1 MKYSRLIRAYSE
13 QHKLMPKLPAD
24 VLEEVIANTLTA
36 DQVIDFM
43 TRQKLA
49 TKNTN
54 RYADLLD
61 KAIQKQQRI
70 SIIYAAAE
78 DNYVEEKR
86 IVTPLAFQIK
96 RPKNEMREYVYLV
109 AYNYEG
115 GVRTYRFDRL
125 KEVKTVSLPG
135 KYEGPYLDYYTYY
148 EDRIE
153 PDFYEGLEDV
163 PDFSKFLSPE

>member
-1 MKYSRLIRAYSE
+1 MKYTRLVKSYSE

-24 VLEEVIANTLTA
+24 VLEEVIANTLTV
-36 DQVIDFM
+36 DQVVDFM
-43 TRQKLA
+43 NRQKLA
-49 TKNTN
+49 TKNTSKF
-54 RYADLLD
+54 ADLLD

-78 DNYVEEKR
+78 DDYLEEKR

-96 RPKNEMREYVYLV
+96 KPQHEMREYVYLV

-135 KYEGPYLDYYTYY
+135 KYEGPYLDYYTFY
-148 EDRIE
+148 EDQIE
-153 PDFYEGLEDV
+153 PDFYEGLDSV
-163 PDFSKFLSPE
+163 PDFSNLFS